1 LSSEIVVTR
10 SKADQNLLG
19 LVQSYFQDH
28 LQKVR
33 GASPHTVRVYAQ
45 ALQLLFLFLADRL
58 GRAIGKL
65 TLDDLCADSVLAF
78 LSHLEKDRANAVGTR
93 NCRLAAVRGFVQH
106 ALRHDIV
113 RAAEYQR
120 ILAIRSK
127 RARSRPATY
136 LEPEQVRAILVQ
148 PNRATSMGAA
158 HHALLLFLYNTGARV
173 SEALGVT
180 RSDLQL
186 IRPYQVRILGKGRK
200 ERLCP
205 LWPETVRALRHLA
218 HIVPDRI
225 FLNQRG
231 QPLTRDGVAY
241 LLGKYVAMATRS
253 QPSLRGIKATPHV
266 LRHSCAVALLQ
277 SGVDVTV
284 IRDYL
289 GHASIATTGRYIS
302 TNLDMKRDA
311 LKRFWETAHLGQRR
325 HSAWRPTPPLLA
337 LLSSL

>member
-1 LSSEIVVTR
+1 MIHRRRTKDR
-10 SKADQNLLG
+10 LLA

-28 LQKVR
+28 LQRVR
-33 GASPHTVRVYAQ
+33 GASPHTVHVYAQ
-45 ALQLLFLFLADRL
+45 ALQLFFIFLAQRLDRT
-58 GRAIGKL
+58 IGKL
-65 TLDDLCADSVLAF
+65 TLDDLRAESVLAF
-78 LSHLEKDRANAVGTR
+78 LGHLEQDRANSVGTR

-120 ILAIRSK
+120 ILAIPSK
-127 RARSRPATY
+127 KARSRPATY
-136 LEPEQVRAILVQ
+136 LEPEQVRAVLAQ
-148 PNRATSMGAA
+148 PNRATSAGAA

-173 SEALGVT
+173 SEALGVS

-200 ERLCP
+200 ERICP
-205 LWPETVRALRHLA
+205 LWPETVRVLQRLA
-218 HIVPDRI
+218 SIEANRV

-241 LLGKYVAMATRS
+241 LLGKYVAKATKS
-253 QPSLRGIKATPHV
+253 HPALGGLRVTPHV

-302 TNLDMKRDA
+302 TNLKMKRDV
-311 LKRFWETAHLGQRR
+311 LKRFWDTARLGHRR
-325 HSAWRPTPPLLA
+325 HSAWRPTPALLA